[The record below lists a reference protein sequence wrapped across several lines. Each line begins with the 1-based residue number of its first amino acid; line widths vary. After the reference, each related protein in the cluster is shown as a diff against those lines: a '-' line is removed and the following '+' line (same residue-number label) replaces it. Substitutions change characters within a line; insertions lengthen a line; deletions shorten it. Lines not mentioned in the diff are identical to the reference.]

1 MSMTHMHITV
11 VIRTPHPA
19 FAQISGSLSLSLL
32 VQSYACLSPQLLLPA
47 TVVVAEAGQ
56 ARMSSLAIA
65 AARSPAR

>member
-1 MSMTHMHITV
+1 MTHMHITV
-11 VIRTPHPA
+11 VIRMPHPA
-19 FAQISGSLSLSLL
+19 FAQISGSLSLL